1 VPELW
6 TPSGLALLLETE
18 ALAARHSDDRS
29 DARRYQAARRRRLQL
44 LRSLQAR
51 HEASWGGIGA
61 VAEAFGLAYAESGD
75 SDAAIDW
82 YGRAMRACDG
92 SASLR
97 AAEQWANH
105 LARRGAQRSDAPQ
118 GRREIHDAIHHLEQL
133 IALHPTVERESLLGS
148 AWKRLVLAST
158 GPAAEQALQKMAV
171 HYARA
176 EALALAEGA
185 PNLFY
190 PAMSAIAGELRLA
203 ALRGQAGTAIDT
215 ARFAAARQSLQAA
228 ATSAPDFWSVVG
240 GVELQWMEAVA
251 AGTLA
256 KVQATVS
263 AGFADLA
270 QRVPAPHLW
279 RSVRDQALFV
289 LEPYAAKAA
298 KAAGGAEDKAARAL
312 LKQLEALAR

>member
-1 VPELW
+1 
-6 TPSGLALLLETE
+6 
-18 ALAARHSDDRS
+18 
-29 DARRYQAARRRRLQL
+29 
-44 LRSLQAR
+44 
-51 HEASWGGIGA
+51 
-61 VAEAFGLAYAESGD
+61 
-75 SDAAIDW
+75 
-82 YGRAMRACDG
+82 MRAGDG

-105 LARRGAQRSDAPQ
+105 LARRGAQRSNAAQ
-118 GRREIHDAIHHLEQL
+118 GRREIHEAIRHLEQL
-133 IALHPTVERESLLGS
+133 VALHPTVERESLLGS

-158 GPAAEQALQKMAV
+158 GPPAEQALQQMAA

-176 EALALAEGA
+176 EALALAAAA

-203 ALRGQAGTAIDT
+203 AMRGRAGAAIDV

-228 ATSAPDFWSVVG
+228 ATKAPDFWSVVG
-240 GVELQWMEAVA
+240 GVELQWMQAVA
-251 AGTLA
+251 AGALA
-256 KVQATVS
+256 KAQATVS
-263 AGFADLA
+263 DGFDDLA

-289 LEPYAAKAA
+289 LEPYA